1 MSCATLDGISASD
14 YYNDD
19 DAADDDNDDYELRFE
34 TSRGIRKCGL
44 LRFCSLFLRIRK
56 ISLWLAPHVA

>member
-1 MSCATLDGISASD
+1 M
-14 YYNDD
+14 NDD
-19 DAADDDNDDYELRFE
+19 DAADDDNDDYELRLE